1 MNVIHFS
8 NAESYEPEKNWK
20 RTSICNE
27 EDISIEH
34 FIKPPKHE
42 SPSHKHPSAQILMV
56 LKGKL
61 SVINEKNKEEILNE
75 GDTVYIPG
83 NEIHIIK
90 NILDE
95 PSIGIDIFIPRRPFN
110 FWSEE
115 NS

>member
-1 MNVIHFS
+1 MNVIHF
-8 NAESYEPEKNWK
+8 NKAKSYEPEKNWK
-20 RTSICNE
+20 RTSICHE

-34 FIKPPKHE
+34 FVKPPKHE
-42 SPSHKHPSAQILMV
+42 SPSHKHPSVQILMV

-61 SVINEKNKEEILNE
+61 SIIDEKNNEEILNE

-95 PSIGIDIFIPRRPFN
+95 PSIGIDIFVPGRDFN
-110 FWSEE
+110 FWLQQK
-115 NS
+115 

>member
-1 MNVIHFS
+1 MNVIHF
-8 NAESYEPEKNWK
+8 NKAESYESEKNWK

-61 SVINEKNKEEILNE
+61 SIIDEKNKEEILNE
-75 GDTVYIPG
+75 GDTVYIPK
-83 NEIHIIK
+83 NEVHIVR
-90 NILDE
+90 NILDV
-95 PSIGIDIFIPRRPFN
+95 PSIGIDIFIPGRDFN
-110 FWSEE
+110 FWLQQS
-115 NS
+115 